1 LTADIINLDDE
12 RARRALAQKAGEQG
26 AASLVSALSAIPPG
40 WALMIAL
47 GFAAYY
53 FTQPQR

>member
-12 RARRALAQKAGEQG
+12 RARRALAQKGGDQG
-26 AASLVSALSAIPPG
+26 AALVSALSAIPPG